1 MPRSAPKPKKKTRL
15 LALASVC
22 LCFFKCKVRITAR
35 IFAQVWLCPQCLAPM
50 DTQLSVGKAEP
61 QDLHSTILSPA
72 EMILPVRGATR
83 PCAKNFG
90 ANVRQVVTDGI

>member
-1 MPRSAPKPKKKTRL
+1 
-15 LALASVC
+15 
-22 LCFFKCKVRITAR
+22 
-35 IFAQVWLCPQCLAPM
+35 
-50 DTQLSVGKAEP
+50 
-61 QDLHSTILSPA
+61 LHSTILSPA